1 MKKILIT
8 ALILAIFCNGH
19 SQKIK
24 IAEPVRFLAL
34 GDSYTIGQS
43 VAVSER
49 WPVQLEMAL
58 VYQGINVQETRI
70 IAQTGWRTDNLKNAV
85 NSQQPL
91 TGYNLVSLL
100 IGVNNQYQGGS
111 LDTYAIEFEELLNT
125 AISLAGGIKDHVFV
139 LSIPDYAYTPFGNGS
154 AYISD
159 QIDLFNTVNRQ
170 ITENYGVSYIDITP
184 ISRNGLIRPELVASD
199 GLHPSGIMYG
209 LWVDEI
215 MKLVEKELGLF
226 EQAAELVRFSTDYR
240 KLTISSLDSG
250 ADLHIFNVSGN
261 LVKRIRVYGH
271 QDTHID
277 LSGLPAG
284 MYFIRLQ
291 TGLKVLFNSKIAI
304 F

>member
-1 MKKILIT
+1 MRKIIIS
-8 ALILAIFCNGH
+8 AFFLAIFCYGH

-58 VYQGINVQETRI
+58 VYQGFNVQETRI
-70 IAQTGWRTDNLKNAV
+70 IAQTGWRTDNLKNAI

-111 LDTYAIEFEELLNT
+111 MNTYAAEFEELLNT

-139 LSIPDYAYTPFGNGS
+139 LSIPDYAFTPFGNGS
-154 AYISD
+154 AYISA
-159 QIDLFNTVNRQ
+159 QIDLFNAVNRQ
-170 ITENYGVSYIDITP
+170 ITELYGVSYIDITP

-199 GLHPSGIMYG
+199 GLHPSRIMYG

-215 MKLVEKELGLF
+215 MKLVEKELGLY
-226 EQAAELVRFSTDYR
+226 ERPDG
-240 KLTISSLDSG
+240 SSEFTLSQRNLSIHTLENE
-250 ADLHIFNVSGN
+250 AVLYIYTLSGN
-261 LVKRIRVYGH
+261 LIQKILVSDH
-271 QDTHID
+271 QETHID
-277 LSGLPAG
+277 LNGLPAG
-284 MYFIRLQ
+284 MYFIQLQ
-291 TGLKVLFNSKIAI
+291 RGNKVLFNSKIAL